1 MAAPSY
7 AEIEAFIAGWHINRS
22 ATNPLRMSPFQMG
35 RPIGAPP
42 WWEERSSPVWA
53 RVASHVSGEMPAKK
67 KKNKKTTSRDDVS
80 LPDDDSSSVATPSP
94 SFEPSPSPF
103 VARDWNAGVE
113 HYHKNERRQY
123 GDHNPDCNRAHEE
136 KGRVTGT
143 ITFWKSP
150 KHFGFAEY
158 ADRDIT
164 VFVHAD
170 RFRRHLRDSVRTSG
184 LQCGDEITFK
194 VGPPGEGHSCMIA
207 LDVDLPR
214 DQSGGGRQRSRT
226 PPRPRAR
233 PPYADARDVGDLPAE
248 LREASW
254 AMAMWLRYV
263 AMFPQGKHR
272 ATARCP

>member
-1 MAAPSY
+1 M
-7 AEIEAFIAGWHINRS
+7 
-22 ATNPLRMSPFQMG
+22 
-35 RPIGAPP
+35 
-42 WWEERSSPVWA
+42 
-53 RVASHVSGEMPAKK
+53 
-67 KKNKKTTSRDDVS
+67 
-80 LPDDDSSSVATPSP
+80 PDDDSSIVATLSP

-113 HYHKNERRQY
+113 HYRKNERRQY

-170 RFRRHLRDSVRTSG
+170 RFRRHLRDSVKTSG

-226 PPRPRAR
+226 PPRPRVR

-263 AMFPQGKHR
+263 AMFGWATVYEISAGLEQGRFAKPGMFNPIQVTPDMICDIARESYSGAHKRFEMDGKFVRALPTAPKPHR
-272 ATARCP
+272 DSRGPSRIAS